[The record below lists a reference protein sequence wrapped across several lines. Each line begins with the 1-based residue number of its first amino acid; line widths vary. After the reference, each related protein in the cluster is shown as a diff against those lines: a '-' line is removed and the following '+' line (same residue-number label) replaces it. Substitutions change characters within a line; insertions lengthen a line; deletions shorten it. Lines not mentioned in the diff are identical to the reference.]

1 MVYTYVQNLANSEG
15 FVKVLY
21 VRHISI
27 YVMRSLKKDLL
38 SMYLFVR
45 CV

>member
-1 MVYTYVQNLANSEG
+1 MVYRYVQNLANSEG

-27 YVMRSLKKDLL
+27 YVKMI
-38 SMYLFVR
+38 
-45 CV
+45 